1 MITRVDIAVD
11 LTEELKKDVCGLRR
25 GEAEPTCIKDKHTSY
40 RQNGFLD
47 TFTLL
52 VGEFGIL
59 ENREPKISK
68 KRFSL

>member
-1 MITRVDIAVD
+1 MSEQSLI
-11 LTEELKKDVCGLRR
+11 RR
-25 GEAEPTCIKDKHTSY
+25 ETKAKNSEAEPTCIKDKHTSY

-47 TFTLL
+47 AFTLF